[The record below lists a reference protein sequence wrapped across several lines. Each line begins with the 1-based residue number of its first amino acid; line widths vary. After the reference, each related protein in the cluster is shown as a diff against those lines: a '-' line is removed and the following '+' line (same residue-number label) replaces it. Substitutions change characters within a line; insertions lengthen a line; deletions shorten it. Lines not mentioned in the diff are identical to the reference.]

1 MKVIPIIKSSDL
13 PRSIAF
19 YTQVLD
25 FTPTY
30 AQESLDGGPFHLS
43 NGDAVIQ
50 LSHEGQFRT
59 PINFFLHSPV
69 EVDALFEKYV
79 SRGLQHDYPN
89 SPVHQGPL
97 DQTWGTREFYVN
109 DPDGN
114 TLRFCA
120 WY

>member
-1 MKVIPIIKSSDL
+1 MRVVPIIKSSDFS
-13 PRSIAF
+13 RSINF

-25 FTPTY
+25 FTQTY
-30 AQESLDGGPFHLS
+30 PQETVEDWVFHLS

-50 LSHEGQFRT
+50 LSREGHFGT
-59 PINFFLHSPV
+59 PLNFFLHTPA
-69 EVDALFEKYV
+69 EVNALFEKYV
-79 SRGLQHDYPN
+79 ARGLQHDYPE
-89 SPVHQGPL
+89 SPVHSGPL
-97 DQTWGTREFYVN
+97 DQTWGSREFYVN